1 MTINEGFVSL
11 NEILFQYLILMN
23 YNPLPAI
30 VLCWQKVGG
39 GINWTWNR
47 DFFSFFFS
55 CYVKIKL
62 VAFTSNVDGSR
73 KFVHITDNLVV
84 ERHKNYLPFF
94 YVFFLDLTTFISQ
107 WEILKRWCAKI
118 LTWYW
123 KMNATL
129 HDKKEKNKLF
139 EF

>member
-1 MTINEGFVSL
+1 MWTFNEDFVSR
-11 NEILFQYLILMN
+11 NEKNVSLFDFYIVK
-23 YNPLPAI
+23 PLEAI

-84 ERHKNYLPFF
+84 ERHKNYLPTFLLC
-94 YVFFLDLTTFISQ
+94 FFLDLTTCISQ

-123 KMNATL
+123 KMEATL
-129 HDKKEKNKLF
+129 PYKK
-139 EF
+139 